1 MGLLKLLRGR
11 SLGTSRT
18 FGEVSGLGSIPNGST
33 TSTSLSIRLC
43 QALCQARWDIYAV
56 VHVKV
61 VDNLV
66 TIVREVDSNAE
77 ITVAD
82 SHVDIRGEMV
92 IRLEVDDVE
101 VSIRKSNPQQVP
113 LFDKATSVDKQAPL
127 RNNRGHFIK
136 PPGALSSSDYIEQAV
151 KKFGKPFKSVKE
163 IMPLVHETD
172 FRTISKDPLNI
183 VRSALHTDK
192 RFTKTDNGL
201 WTLVEWLKAE
211 RQRKFPSDSNGVNEE
226 AHNQHVENQDQSER
240 SF

>member
-11 SLGTSRT
+11 VLGYEERLAASP
-18 FGEVSGLGSIPNGST
+18 VLGSIPNGPT

-43 QALCQARWDIYAV
+43 QAFCQARWDTYAV

-61 VDNLV
+61 VGNLV
-66 TIVREVDSNAE
+66 TIAREVDSNAE

-82 SHVDIRGEMV
+82 SHVDISGEMV

-163 IMPLVHETD
+163 IMPLVQKTD
-172 FRTISKDPLNI
+172 FQTISKDPLNI

-192 RFTKTDNGL
+192 RFTKTNDGL
-201 WTLVEWLKAE
+201 WTLVEWVGAE
-211 RQRKFPSDSNGVNEE
+211 RQKASLNVDTSAGQE
-226 AHNQHVENQDQSER
+226 AHNHRAENEG
-240 SF
+240 